1 MNYSESNR
9 FNYISQISFITNTPV
24 LLFGA
29 PNTGKKSIIELFA
42 KNTRSKS
49 QFYSLRYKSRDHLG
63 AQIEKPFRKLA
74 TLEGIVLKSVTA
86 SKKLLIS
93 IDDLHLNKEN
103 KQTTELL
110 RMIFNEQGY
119 FNKQSEWIKFRNCSF
134 NMLASKVTL
143 NSDNIRLLSKT
154 TLFQTSNN
162 MVDKLHSIYSP
173 YLKSWC
179 AFNGLSGDVER
190 IFNS

>member
-24 LLFGA
+24 FLFGA

-49 QFYSLRYKSRDHLG
+49 QFYSLRYKSRDQLG
-63 AQIEKPFRKLA
+63 SQIEKPFRKLA

-110 RMIFNEQGY
+110 RMIFNEKGY

-162 MVDKLHSIYSP
+162 MLDKLHSIYSP